1 MVSHALQRIVRFVR
15 KDEGVTAIEYA
26 LLAVLIA
33 LALIAGAAFLGTNL
47 NDSLSNIGT
56 HVNP

>member
-1 MVSHALQRIVRFVR
+1 MLQSIVRFVR

-33 LALIAGAAFLGTNL
+33 LALIAGAAFLGTSL

>member
-1 MVSHALQRIVRFVR
+1 MVSYAVQSIVRFLR

-33 LALIAGAAFLGTNL
+33 LALIAGAAFLGTSL
-47 NDSLSNIGT
+47 NTSLSNIGS

>member
-1 MVSHALQRIVRFVR
+1 MVSHALQSIVRFVR
-15 KDEGVTAIEYA
+15 KDDGVTAIEYA

-33 LALIAGAAFLGTNL
+33 LALIAGAAFLGTSL
-47 NDSLSNIGT
+47 NTSLSNIGT